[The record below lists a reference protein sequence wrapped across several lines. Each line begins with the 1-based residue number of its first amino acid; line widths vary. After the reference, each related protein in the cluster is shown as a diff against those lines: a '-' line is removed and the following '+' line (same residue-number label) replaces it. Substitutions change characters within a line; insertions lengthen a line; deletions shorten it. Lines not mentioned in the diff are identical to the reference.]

1 MAKKNQ
7 KITGGT
13 EQAILEAAEN
23 EFSEKGYAG
32 AKTTDIAAQAGIT
45 HTMLHYYYRTKENL
59 FNKVFEQQLKIM
71 VGLLSKFAFDE
82 NLTFAEKIKKT
93 MNIHYDILMNNP
105 KLPRF
110 IINEVISRPERL
122 EAAKKIVLKNLTD
135 IMERL
140 QADIDKE
147 AKKGRIRRVN
157 AIDIFID
164 AIALNAFPFIVK
176 PIIESYVSP
185 VYGGTKKFFEERS
198 KENIEL
204 IMSRVSTPGKKTN
217 KK

>member
-7 KITGGT
+7 NIVGGT

-23 EFSEKGYAG
+23 EFSKKGYAG

-59 FNKVFEQQLKIM
+59 FNMVFEQQLKII
-71 VGLLSKFAFDE
+71 VGLLTKFAFDE
-82 NLTFAEKIKKT
+82 NLTFLEKIKKT
-93 MNIHYDILMNNP
+93 INVHYEILEKNP
-105 KLPRF
+105 SLPRF
-110 IINEVISRPERL
+110 IINEVISHPERL
-122 EAAKKIVLKNLTD
+122 ERAKKVA
-135 IMERL
+135 MESFMGIAKRL
-140 QADIDKE
+140 QEDIDKE
-147 AKKGRIRRVN
+147 AKKGTIRRVN

-176 PIIESYVSP
+176 PIIETFISP
-185 VYGGTKKFFEERS
+185 LYGSSKEFYEQRR

-204 IMSRVSTPGKKTN
+204 IMSRLAIKTGQQQ
-217 KK
+217 